1 MKHERL
7 MAMLDCLLNEGRKT
21 AAQLAE
27 RFEVSERT
35 VYRDMDALSMA
46 GVPVTADS
54 GLGGG
59 YGIDPAYRVDRS
71 FLSRDELGDL
81 TGLLLGFSEALKDDR
96 LARSLGKL
104 SSLGKGS
111 GDGRAG
117 IEGLPP
123 PLVATLSPWG
133 IPGPDPGVVLTLRRA
148 IADRRV
154 VSFRYGDAAGR
165 QSERRVEPFTLAL
178 LGPSWYVHGYCLER
192 RAWRLFKLARIAAIR
207 LSPERY
213 DPGARLPAPAIAS
226 GWNDDFLAVRLAAG
240 PSAAMA
246 LAEALPD
253 ADSRIL
259 PDGRTELS
267 FSYPSGDWLVRFL
280 LGFGPGI
287 RVLEPDALRER
298 LREKALEIADMNCQ
312 GEAAILAPS

>member
-21 AAQLAE
+21 AAELAE

-35 VYRDMDALSMA
+35 VYRDMDALCLA
-46 GVPVTADS
+46 GIPVTAES
-54 GLGGG
+54 GAGGG

-81 TGLLLGFSEALKDDR
+81 KGLLSGFSEALKDDR

-104 SSLGKGS
+104 SSLGRVPGE
-111 GDGRAG
+111 DGARAASP
-117 IEGLPP
+117 PP
-123 PLVATLSPWG
+123 PLVAAPSPWG
-133 IPGPDPGVVLTLRRA
+133 MPGPDPLTVLALRRA

-165 QSERRVEPFTLAL
+165 RSERQVEPFTLAL
-178 LGPSWYVHGYCLER
+178 LGPSWYVHGFCR
-192 RAWRLFKLARIAAIR
+192 KRQGWRIFKLARIEDIR
-207 LSPERY
+207 LEPERY
-213 DPGARLPAPAIAS
+213 DPEPRLPAPPLGT
-226 GWNDDFLAVRLAAG
+226 GWDDEFIPVRLAAD
-240 PSAAMA
+240 PAAARA

-253 ADSRIL
+253 AASHAL

-287 RVLEPDALRER
+287 RVLEPDGLRARLRDKALR
-298 LREKALEIADMNCQ
+298 IADMNCQ
-312 GEAAILAPS
+312 G